1 MNWIAIDPRLSVSVI
16 LPSYSS
22 SPIRP
27 EGLRMDLAVDSP
39 ETRDSSMR
47 PEGPWPIA
55 LRHAYAALHFK
66 VSRPL
71 TPAAALHYQFVSLR
85 LVLVVARGTSSYTDV
100 L

>member
-1 MNWIAIDPRLSVSVI
+1 
-16 LPSYSS
+16 
-22 SPIRP
+22 
-27 EGLRMDLAVDSP
+27 
-39 ETRDSSMR
+39 MR

-85 LVLVVARGTSSYTDV
+85 LVLVVARGTSSYIDV
-100 L
+100 LLASMVCQQRLSFLGMWNYAFTPHIAVLRILI

>member
-1 MNWIAIDPRLSVSVI
+1 
-16 LPSYSS
+16 
-22 SPIRP
+22 
-27 EGLRMDLAVDSP
+27 MDLAVDSP